1 MMLTTDQFGY
11 DVTIDADFIAV
22 GAPGHDFDNHYE
34 DLYDRTVDGIVYSG
48 CFIRK
53 EFDAQFDIP
62 THTVFDMGE
71 SGVRAYELSGSGT
84 SVLNN
89 GAVFTFERKV
99 NDWGSDIREWEFV
112 EKVIAQGHKSRL
124 QKDYAGLTAISG
136 AENDR
141 FGTSVAIDRARRSD
155 GDYTMAV
162 GAPYHMFATSGNHQ
176 NLAGTNSDEVVLGAG
191 AAYTYDAMLRGQP
204 PTSGSPESFID
215 AKVFGLD
222 KTAAVDLLVEQ
233 SGDTIFSS
241 TTGRV
246 TANSQGEIF
255 IEMSGRDTNRKGFI
269 QHRPYIYSIG
279 GVAAPGTD
287 TSSLMSLAISGKPL
301 SNSGDMSLYML
312 GQDSAKVYN
321 NISMVVQSNSV
332 ASGSPILY
340 TSGVEALV
348 ASGHFIPTFTMFT
361 SGSFIMS
368 DQFNLAIRGK

>member
-1 MMLTTDQFGY
+1 M
-11 DVTIDADFIAV
+11 
-22 GAPGHDFDNHYE
+22 
-34 DLYDRTVDGIVYSG
+34 
-48 CFIRK
+48 
-53 EFDAQFDIP
+53 
-62 THTVFDMGE
+62 
-71 SGVRAYELSGSGT
+71 
-84 SVLNN
+84 
-89 GAVFTFERKV
+89 
-99 NDWGSDIREWEFV
+99 
-112 EKVIAQGHKSRL
+112 
-124 QKDYAGLTAISG
+124 
-136 AENDR
+136 
-141 FGTSVAIDRARRSD
+141 
-155 GDYTMAV
+155 
-162 GAPYHMFATSGNHQ
+162 
-176 NLAGTNSDEVVLGAG
+176 LGAG

-222 KTAAVDLLVEQ
+222 KSAAVDLLVEQ

-287 TSSLMSLAISGKPL
+287 TASSMSMAISGKPL

-312 GQDSAKVYN
+312 GQDNAKVYN
-321 NISMVVQSNSV
+321 NISLVVQSNNV

-361 SGSFIMS
+361 SGTFIMGN
-368 DQFNLAIRGK
+368 QFNLAIRGK